1 MYMDD
6 LRFALRLWRK
16 SPGTAAVVLL
26 SLTLG
31 IGANATIFTF
41 VKELFVPAMPVADAS
56 RLVMVY
62 CLRRVGSAP
71 GCWWCSVRSRCC

>member
-41 VKELFVPAMPVADAS
+41 VKERAREHGRQMDS
-56 RLVMVY
+56 
-62 CLRRVGSAP
+62 LRSP
-71 GCWWCSVRSRCC
+71 F